1 MLEQRLNEID
11 SDLKSLNAQV
21 ELAKKEKSQVSPG
34 LKQAILTLLKKQGTM
49 IVKQVISLSMFY
61 WREADTVR
69 QETVNL
75 P

>member
-34 LKQAILTLLKKQGTM
+34 LKQAILTLLKKQETM
-49 IVKQVISLSMFY
+49 IASLEL
-61 WREADTVR
+61 WRTMQKVYPNYDR
-69 QETVNL
+69 
-75 P
+75 